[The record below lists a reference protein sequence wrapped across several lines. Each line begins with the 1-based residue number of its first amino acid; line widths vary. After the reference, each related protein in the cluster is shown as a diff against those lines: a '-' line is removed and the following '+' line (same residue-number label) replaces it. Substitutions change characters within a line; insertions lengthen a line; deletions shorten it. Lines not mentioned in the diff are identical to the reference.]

1 MPFISLV
8 LDMGDEVVE
17 QHACPGEPLGVGK
30 GGHGAAGQED
40 ATACKQGKC
49 GMMSNVAPFI
59 ISINLDDCI
68 KYYNG
73 YLSLHFGFGSHCCLS
88 FNTLLLK
95 LILECFF
102 CGFQLRLGRSLHRSL
117 GSSQFLLVLAVEVVS
132 ATDMVPPTE
141 RGRKVVGEGH
151 VVEVMVVST
160 RPEGDDVL

>member
-68 KYYNG
+68 NIIMGIY
-73 YLSLHFGFGSHCCLS
+73 HC
-88 FNTLLLK
+88 TLALAPTAASA
-95 LILECFF
+95 LIP
-102 CGFQLRLGRSLHRSL
+102 
-117 GSSQFLLVLAVEVVS
+117 SSSNSSWSAFSAASNCALDAPFIEVLAALNFFLYS
-132 ATDMVPPTE
+132 
-141 RGRKVVGEGH
+141 R
-151 VVEVMVVST
+151 
-160 RPEGDDVL
+160 